1 MEPEVRA
8 YLIRIVNSISIIVVW
23 LISNTTAGIQFGYA
37 FVEQKITAGNIIFYL
52 WLLISTII
60 FIWLMIRL
68 WKKPLNIPE

>member
-8 YLIRIVNSISIIVVW
+8 YLIRIVNSISFTVLW

-37 FVEQKITAGNIIFYL
+37 FIEQKITAGNIIFYL

>member
-8 YLIRIVNSISIIVVW
+8 YLVRILNSISYTVVW

-37 FVEQKITAGNIIFYL
+37 FIEQKITAGNIIFYL
-52 WLLISTII
+52 WLLISTVI